1 MAHTSSHG
9 AGAHGHG
16 HGSHGLKLNHETTD
30 IPLTGTTR
38 AAIVTMVV
46 IGGVMAAMYGAWG
59 LFEWRMRKVDRPAP
73 PLAEQGYG
81 HRLPPTPRVQS
92 TPVEDLAHYRAAQDG
107 KLASYGWIDRNSG
120 AVRIPIERA
129 MALVAERASTIADPQ
144 AGASAAPAA
153 APAAPA
159 ATQPAPATP
168 AAPPAAP
175 AAGH

>member
-9 AGAHGHG
+9 AGAHEHG

-38 AAIVTMVV
+38 AAIVTMAV
-46 IGGVMAAMYGAWG
+46 IAGVMAMVYGAWG
-59 LFEWRMRKVDRPAP
+59 LFEWRMRQVDRPAP

-81 HRLPPTPRVQS
+81 HRVPGMPRVQS
-92 TPVEDLAHYRAAQDG
+92 TPVEDLAQHRAAQDG

-120 AVRIPIERA
+120 SVRIPIERA

-144 AGASAAPAA
+144 AGASGVPAA

-168 AAPPAAP
+168 AAPHAAP